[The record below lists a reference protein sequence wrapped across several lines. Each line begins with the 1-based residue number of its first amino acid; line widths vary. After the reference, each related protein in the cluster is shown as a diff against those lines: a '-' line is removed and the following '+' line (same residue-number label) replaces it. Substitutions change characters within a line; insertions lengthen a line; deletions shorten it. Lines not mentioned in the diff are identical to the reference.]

1 MNKYKYDEWENEE
14 GEMVG
19 WMFDDPRDD
28 GEYYHVEDV
37 DPIIADRDIK
47 SANLKTL
54 VDMVLAYKHPGAGPD
69 NYPAQD
75 YYDMVELARGLK
87 Q

>member
-1 MNKYKYDEWENEE
+1 MKRFEWQNDGMVVVGAELEYAPMDTHEFVVYEE
-14 GEMVG
+14 AHQIEV
-19 WMFDDPRDD
+19 
-28 GEYYHVEDV
+28 
-37 DPIIADRDIK
+37 DRDIK
-47 SANLKTL
+47 AANLKTL